1 MNDSECIPYKDTGYF
16 TPLILDYLKHAES
29 LKPFI
34 EDFPSLKSFE
44 SRIQGREDF
53 SHEQRQILQESLRSQ
68 YKAAGINIEEPLAAN
83 IDLLGSSKC
92 FTVTTGHQNNI
103 LSGPLYFVYKI
114 LGTIRLSEE
123 LKKAYPDQDFVPVFW
138 MATEDH
144 DFEEIASINLYGG
157 KLQWRND
164 LKGAVG
170 RMPTFG
176 MGKVLDELEEHLGSG
191 KHAQKILQ
199 IFRAAY
205 HDHDTLA
212 QATRYLTHELFKD
225 YGLVILDGDDA
236 NLKKAMIPYFM
247 EDLLG
252 NGIHE
257 RVEKSSQKLAQDY
270 FAQIYPREINLFYLQ
285 AGIRERI
292 EQKGDQF
299 KVLNTNISFSETEII
314 KELNLYPE
322 RFSPNV
328 VLRPLYQEVILPNLA
343 YIGGGG
349 EIAYWLQLKDMFD
362 FLKVPYPLP
371 ILRNSVMMIPEKWQN
386 RLKDLDLEAKDLF
399 QKLEA
404 LKKNYIRDHF
414 PEDIELERFEKQLE
428 GIFTDLEEVA
438 NLTDRSMLGAVNAQ
452 RQKQLKGIQN
462 LRKKLIRA
470 EKRQHS
476 AHMEKLERIYFALFP
491 KGALQER
498 HDNIAVFYAD
508 HGQSLI
514 EKIHDSLDPLDFR
527 FTLINL

>member
-1 MNDSECIPYKDTGYF
+1 
-16 TPLILDYLKHAES
+16 
-29 LKPFI
+29 
-34 EDFPSLKSFE
+34 
-44 SRIQGREDF
+44 
-53 SHEQRQILQESLRSQ
+53 
-68 YKAAGINIEEPLAAN
+68 
-83 IDLLGSSKC
+83 
-92 FTVTTGHQNNI
+92 
-103 LSGPLYFVYKI
+103 
-114 LGTIRLSEE
+114 
-123 LKKAYPDQDFVPVFW
+123 
-138 MATEDH
+138 
-144 DFEEIASINLYGG
+144 
-157 KLQWRND
+157 
-164 LKGAVG
+164 
-170 RMPTFG
+170 
-176 MGKVLDELEEHLGSG
+176 
-191 KHAQKILQ
+191 
-199 IFRAAY
+199 
-205 HDHDTLA
+205 
-212 QATRYLTHELFKD
+212 
-225 YGLVILDGDDA
+225 
-236 NLKKAMIPYFM
+236 
-247 EDLLG
+247 
-252 NGIHE
+252 
-257 RVEKSSQKLAQDY
+257 
-270 FAQIYPREINLFYLQ
+270 
-285 AGIRERI
+285 
-292 EQKGDQF
+292 
-299 KVLNTNISFSETEII
+299 
-314 KELNLYPE
+314 
-322 RFSPNV
+322 